1 MIYGAM
7 NSPLRPILDEVKAI
21 AELKFDYLELAMDPP
36 HGDAR
41 TIKKQKS
48 ELLEGLKRYDLG
60 LVCHLPTFLSTADLT
75 DRLRRASVEEVI
87 ASLEV
92 AAEIQPLKVVLH
104 PSYMMGLGA
113 FVPDLTRAHA
123 LESLEIIVEKAH
135 ALGLCLCLENM
146 FPKTQWLTD
155 PEEFVEVLAKFPTLN
170 LLLDIGHAH
179 IEDTGGKKCMR
190 FIEMFPGRIGHLHVS
205 DNFGKE
211 DQHLPIGAGIIDFS
225 NVVKALKK
233 TGYSDTITLEVFSR
247 DRDYL
252 KMSKKKMEEMFEK
265 IEDRIQKTE

>member
-1 MIYGAM
+1 MLYGAT

-21 AELKFDYLELAMDPP
+21 ADLKFDYLELAMDPP
-36 HGDAR
+36 YCDSKNLNNQKR
-41 TIKKQKS
+41 EIQESLKQ
-48 ELLEGLKRYDLG
+48 YDLG

-75 DRLRRASVEEVI
+75 DRIRQASIDETL

-92 AAEIQPLKVVLH
+92 AAEIEPLKVVLH

-113 FVPDLTRAHA
+113 FLPELARVHA
-123 LESLEIIVEKAH
+123 MESLEVIVDKAH

-146 FPKTQWLTD
+146 FPRTQWLVN
-155 PEEFVEVLAKFPTLN
+155 PEEFVEILAKFPTVH

-179 IEDTGGKKCMR
+179 IEDAGGEKCLR

-205 DNFGKE
+205 DHFGKE

-225 NVVKALKK
+225 KVVKALKGI
-233 TGYSDTITLEVFSR
+233 GYDDTMTLEVFSK

-252 KMSKKKMEEMFEK
+252 KISKKKMEEMFG
-265 IEDRIQKTE
+265 R

>member
-1 MIYGAM
+1 MLYGAM

-36 HGDAR
+36 HGDAKS
-41 TIKKQKS
+41 IKKQKR
-48 ELLEGLKRYDLG
+48 ELQESLKQYELS

-75 DRLRRASVEEVI
+75 DRLRQASIDEVL

-92 AAEIQPLKVVLH
+92 AADMRPLKVVLH

-113 FVPDLTRAHA
+113 FVPELTRAHA
-123 LESLEIIVEKAH
+123 LESLEIIAEKAH
-135 ALGLCLCLENM
+135 GLGLCLCLENM
-146 FPKTQWLTD
+146 FPRTQWLTN
-155 PEEFVEVLAKFPTLN
+155 PEEFVDILAKFPTVK

-179 IEDTGGKKCMR
+179 IEDAGGKKCLR
-190 FIEMFPGRIGHLHVS
+190 FIEMFPDRISHLHVS

-211 DQHLPIGAGIIDFS
+211 DQHLPIGAGIIDFTR
-225 NVVKALKK
+225 VVKALK
-233 TGYSDTITLEVFSR
+233 GIDYNDTITLEVFSR

-252 KMSKKKMEEMFEK
+252 KMSKKKIKEMWGME
-265 IEDRIQKTE
+265 

>member
-1 MIYGAM
+1 MLYGAM

-36 HGDAR
+36 HGDSR
-41 TIKKQKS
+41 SLKKQKR
-48 ELLEGLKRYDLG
+48 EIQQRLTENNLA

-75 DRLRRASVEEVI
+75 DRIRKASIDETLD
-87 ASLEV
+87 SLEV
-92 AAEIQPLKVVLH
+92 AAELKPLKVVLH
-104 PSYMMGLGA
+104 PSYMTGLGA
-113 FVPDLTRAHA
+113 LVPELTRGHA
-123 LESLEIIVEKAH
+123 LQSLEVIVEKAH

-146 FPKTQWLTD
+146 FPRTQWLVN
-155 PEEFVEVLAKFPTLN
+155 PEEFVDILAKFPTAN

-179 IEDTGGKKCMR
+179 IEDAGGNKCLR
-190 FIEMFPGRIGHLHVS
+190 FIDKFRGRIGHLHVS

-225 NVVKALKK
+225 KVVKALKGI
-233 TGYSDTITLEVFSR
+233 GYNDTITLEVFSR

-252 KMSKKKMEEMFEK
+252 KMSKKKMEEMFGKE
-265 IEDRIQKTE
+265 

>member
-1 MIYGAM
+1 MLYGAM

-36 HGDAR
+36 HGDAKS
-41 TIKKQKS
+41 IKKQKR
-48 ELLEGLKRYDLG
+48 ELQESLKEYELG

-75 DRLRRASVEEVI
+75 DRLRQASVDEVL

-92 AAEIQPLKVVLH
+92 AADMRPLKVVLH

-113 FVPDLTRAHA
+113 FVPELTRAHA
-123 LESLEIIVEKAH
+123 LKSLEIIVEKAH
-135 ALGLCLCLENM
+135 DLGLCLCLENM
-146 FPKTQWLTD
+146 FPRTQWLVN
-155 PEEFVEVLAKFPTLN
+155 PEEFVEILAKYPTVN

-179 IEDTGGKKCMR
+179 IEDAGGKKCLR
-190 FIEMFPGRIGHLHVS
+190 FIEMFPDRIGHLHVS

-211 DQHLPIGAGIIDFS
+211 DQHLPIGAGIIDFPK
-225 NVVKALKK
+225 VVKAIK
-233 TGYSDTITLEVFSR
+233 GIDYDDTITLEVFSR

-252 KMSKKKMEEMFEK
+252 KMSKKKMEEMFG
-265 IEDRIQKTE
+265 R

>member
-1 MIYGAM
+1 MLYGAM

-36 HGDAR
+36 HGDANSIR
-41 TIKKQKS
+41 KQKR
-48 ELLEGLKRYDLG
+48 ELQESLKQYELG

-75 DRLRRASVEEVI
+75 DRLRQASIDEVL

-92 AAEIQPLKVVLH
+92 AADMQPLKVVLH

-113 FVPDLTRAHA
+113 FVPEVTKAHA
-123 LESLEIIVEKAH
+123 LESLEMIVEKAH
-135 ALGLCLCLENM
+135 DLGLCLCLENM
-146 FPKTQWLTD
+146 FPRTQWLVN
-155 PEEFVEVLAKFPTLN
+155 PEEFVAILAKFPTVN

-179 IEDTGGKKCMR
+179 IEDAGGNKCLR
-190 FIEMFPGRIGHLHVS
+190 FIDKFRGRIGHLHAS
-205 DNFGKE
+205 DHFGKE

-225 NVVKALKK
+225 KIVKAIKEI
-233 TGYSDTITLEVFSR
+233 GYDDTITLEVFSR

-252 KMSKKKMEEMFEK
+252 KMSKKKMEEMFGKE
-265 IEDRIQKTE
+265 

>member
-1 MIYGAM
+1 MLYGAM
-7 NSPLRPILDEVKAI
+7 NSPLRPILDELKAI

-36 HGDAR
+36 YCDSKNL
-41 TIKKQKS
+41 KKKKREIQES
-48 ELLEGLKRYDLG
+48 LAQHNLE

-75 DRLRRASVEEVI
+75 DGIRQASIDESLD
-87 ASLEV
+87 SLEV
-92 AAEIQPLKVVLH
+92 AAELEPLKVVLH
-104 PSYMMGLGA
+104 PSYMTGLGV
-113 FVPDLTRAHA
+113 FVPELARAHA
-123 LESLEIIVEKAH
+123 MESLEIIVEKAH

-146 FPKTQWLTD
+146 FPRTQWLTN
-155 PEEFVEVLAKFPTLN
+155 PEEFVDILAKFPTAN

-179 IEDTGGKKCMR
+179 IDDAGGKKCLR

-225 NVVKALKK
+225 KIVKALKGI
-233 TGYSDTITLEVFSR
+233 GYDDTITLEVFSR

-252 KMSKKKMEEMFEK
+252 KLSKKKIEEMFE
-265 IEDRIQKTE
+265 R

>member
-1 MIYGAM
+1 MLYGAT

-21 AELKFDYLELAMDPP
+21 GDLKFDYLELAMDPP
-36 HGDAR
+36 HGDAKS
-41 TIKKQKS
+41 IKMRKR
-48 ELLEGLKRYDLG
+48 EILESLKRYDLG

-75 DRLRRASVEEVI
+75 DRLRKASIEEVI
-87 ASLEV
+87 ASLEI
-92 AAEIQPLKVVLH
+92 ATEMQPLKVVLH

-146 FPKTQWLTD
+146 FPKTQWLVN
-155 PEEFVEVLAKFPTLN
+155 PEEFVEILVKFPTVN

-179 IEDTGGKKCMR
+179 IEDATGKRCLQ
-190 FIEMFPGRIGHLHVS
+190 FIEMFPDRIGHLHVS
-205 DNFGKE
+205 DHFGKE
-211 DQHLPIGAGIIDFS
+211 DQHLPLGAGIIDFS
-225 NVVKALKK
+225 KIVTALKGI
-233 TGYSDTITLEVFSR
+233 GYNDTITLEVFSR

-252 KMSKKKMEEMFEK
+252 KMSKKKMEEMWGAE
-265 IEDRIQKTE
+265 